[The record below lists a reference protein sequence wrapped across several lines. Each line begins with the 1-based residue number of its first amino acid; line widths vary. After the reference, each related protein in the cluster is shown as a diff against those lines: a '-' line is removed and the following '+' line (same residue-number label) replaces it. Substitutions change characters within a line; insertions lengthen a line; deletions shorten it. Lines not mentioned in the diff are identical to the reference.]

1 MNTLCIIRSSTLC
14 VRHQQSPFKYP
25 AHPTGARLH
34 KILVSAGVPR
44 GRRFLGHNVSLRF
57 CEICGNG
64 TGLVP
69 CPVCQGAGEVTTQ
82 PGGAGRPF
90 YVGQARCKQCNGI
103 GEVACPMCAGWER
116 SMSDARIS
124 KSPDTAGHADT
135 ASMEPPDLTWLDDL

>member
-57 CEICGNG
+57 CEICGRLLFAALLRACLSSCLRPVSPHKLQLLAGNG

-82 PGGAGRPF
+82 VLGA
-90 YVGQARCKQCNGI
+90 
-103 GEVACPMCAGWER
+103 
-116 SMSDARIS
+116 
-124 KSPDTAGHADT
+124 
-135 ASMEPPDLTWLDDL
+135 